1 MRINNRLIL
10 AAVVMAATAGA
21 AEPARV
27 DVFTSGEHGY
37 FVYRI
42 PGLAVTP
49 KGALLAYAEA
59 RRTSAS
65 DWDDIYLVIRRS
77 EDGGATWS
85 PQQVIGRLSETL
97 RQNPVTA
104 GRNRPPDA
112 ITYNN
117 PVVIADRKK
126 GLVHFLYCVE
136 YMRAF
141 YMRSEDDGRTFS
153 EPVEITRAFEGF
165 RSEYDWKVIAIGPGH
180 GIQLNNSRLLV
191 PVWLSTAAIAPHHPN
206 VPATI
211 YSDDHGKTWRH
222 SRIAILGGGEITNAN
237 ETVAV
242 QLANGHVMLNVR
254 STSPRHRRLVVTS
267 PDGATRWSA
276 PRFQEELVEPICF
289 GSIARYGP
297 TSRRGPNRL
306 LFVNPDNLLRGGQPG
321 EPGQSRDRRNLTV
334 QLSEDDGASWS
345 LKRVIDPG
353 WAGYADINVGPDNSI
368 YVLYE
373 RGHPDE
379 QRLRIAALTLIKF
392 PLSWIEEARK

>member
-1 MRINNRLIL
+1 MRIYNGLFIAGLLIT
-10 AAVVMAATAGA
+10 AAAAT
-21 AEPARV
+21 EPMRV

-42 PGLAVTP
+42 PGIAVTP

-65 DWDDIYLVIRRS
+65 DWDDIHLVIRRS

-85 PQQVIGRLSETL
+85 PQQVIGRLNETL
-97 RQNPVTA
+97 KQNPVTA
-104 GRNRPPDA
+104 GRNRPPNA

-117 PVVIADRKK
+117 PVVISDRKK

-153 EPVEITRAFEGF
+153 EPVEITRTFEGF
-165 RSEYDWKVIAIGPGH
+165 RSEYDWKVIATGPGH
-180 GIQLNNSRLLV
+180 GIQLNNGRLLV
-191 PVWLSTAAIAPHHPN
+191 PVWLSTAAVAPHSPN
-206 VPATI
+206 VLATI

-222 SRIAILGGGEITNAN
+222 SRIAIMGGGEITNAN

-267 PDGATRWSA
+267 PDGATRWSV

-297 TSRRGPNRL
+297 TGRRGPNRL

-321 EPGQSRDRRNLTV
+321 EPGQSRDRRNLAV
-334 QLSEDDGASWS
+334 QLSEDDGATWS
-345 LKRVIDPG
+345 VKRVIDPG

-379 QRLRIAALTLIKF
+379 QRLRIAALTLVKF
-392 PLSWIEEARK
+392 PLSWIEEVRE

>member
-1 MRINNRLIL
+1 MQIIAAILL
-10 AAVVMAATAGA
+10 AAFLPAAAATS
-21 AEPARV
+21 EPARV
-27 DVFTSGEHGY
+27 DIFTSGEHGY
-37 FVYRI
+37 FMYRI

-59 RRTSAS
+59 RRTSGS
-65 DWDDIYLVIRRS
+65 DWDDIDLIIRRS

-97 RQNPVTA
+97 TQNPVTA
-104 GRNRPPDA
+104 GRNRPPGA

-117 PVVIADRKK
+117 PVVISDRKK

-141 YMRSEDDGRTFS
+141 YMRSDDDGKTFS
-153 EPVEITRAFEGF
+153 PPVEITKTFDGF
-165 RSEYDWKVIAIGPGH
+165 RSEYDWKVIATGPGH
-180 GIQLNNSRLLV
+180 GIQLKNGRLLV
-191 PVWLSTAAIAPHHPN
+191 PVWLSTAAVAPHNPN
-206 VPATI
+206 VLATI

-222 SRIAILGGGEITNAN
+222 SRIAIMGGGEIRNAN

-242 QLANGHVMLNVR
+242 ELANSHVMLNVR

-267 PDGATRWSA
+267 PDGATRWST

-334 QLSEDDGASWS
+334 QLSVDDGATWNV
-345 LKRVIDPG
+345 KRVLDPG
-353 WAGYADINVGPDNSI
+353 WAGYADINVGPDNMI

-373 RGHPDE
+373 RGHPNE
-379 QRLRIAALTLIKF
+379 ERLRIAALTLVKF
-392 PLSWIEEARK
+392 PLSWIEGAK

>member
-1 MRINNRLIL
+1 MRISNRLLL
-10 AAVVMAATAGA
+10 AVAITAFPAGA
-21 AEPARV
+21 REPARI
-27 DVFTSGEHGY
+27 DVFSSGAQGY

-65 DWDDIYLVIRRS
+65 DWDDIHLVIRRS

-85 PQQVIGRLSETL
+85 PQQWIGRLDEPLT
-97 RQNPVTA
+97 QNPVTA
-104 GRNRPPDA
+104 RLNRPPGA

-117 PVVIADRKK
+117 PVVISDRKK

-141 YMRSEDDGRTFS
+141 YLRSQDDGRTFS
-153 EPVEITRAFEGF
+153 PPVEITRTFEEF
-165 RSEYDWKVIAIGPGH
+165 RPQYNWKVIATGPGH
-180 GIQLNNSRLLV
+180 GIQLRNGRLLV
-191 PVWLSTAAIAPHHPN
+191 PVWLSTAETGPHSPN
-206 VPATI
+206 VLATI
-211 YSDDHGKTWRH
+211 YSDDHGKTWRP
-222 SRIAILGGGEITNAN
+222 SRIAIMGGGEITNPN
-237 ETVAV
+237 ETAAV

-254 STSPRHRRLVVTS
+254 STSKRHRRLVVTS

-289 GSIARYGP
+289 GSIARYGT
-297 TSRRGPNRL
+297 TSKRGPHRL

-334 QLSEDDGASWS
+334 QLSEDDGATWTV
-345 LKRVIDPG
+345 KRVLDPG
-353 WAGYADINVGPDNSI
+353 WAGYADINVGPDQAI

-379 QRLRIAALTLIKF
+379 PRLRIAALTLVKF
-392 PLSWIEEARK
+392 PLSWILEARK